1 MKKFFS
7 FLLLL
12 LVFSM
17 VLTGCSMPGGSG
29 GTAVCQ
35 HRDVNDDSLC
45 DKCSE
50 SYTDGKDIVEQCSHR
65 DKDDDNLCDRC
76 DSAYTDGKDVFE
88 VCQHRD
94 ADDDAKC
101 DKCGEE
107 YVDGK
112 DIPACQHRDA
122 DDNEKCDECGVDY
135 TDGKDIPDAPVCQ
148 HRDADDNE
156 KCDECGEDYT
166 DGKDLECAHDFSD
179 WAVYGDNANAPCDQ
193 KPLYR
198 VCSVCGGIEWKD
210 GGYENHR
217 FQSVTYDP
225 TCTAEGYDKLTCTV
239 CGFVDKV
246 NYTDM
251 AEHDYKEAYIT
262 NASFHW
268 LACKNC
274 DATEGYGEHTA
285 DDNGICTVCEEPLA
299 PTEGVVYDVSAD
311 GTYAEVIGYTGTATK
326 ILIAETYEGLP
337 VKVIYAEAFQNN
349 DTIKQVVIPD
359 SVTSIGDYAFSSCSA
374 LTSVTIPDSVT
385 SIGNEAFWYCSRLT
399 SVTIP
404 DSVTSIGYFA
414 FSSCSAL
421 TSVTIGNCAAVIGE
435 HAFSS
440 CHSSLY
446 TEYEL
451 GRYVKA
457 NENPYAIL
465 IGVTNKNLST
475 YKIHEDTKIIAG
487 YAFYECARM
496 TSIAIPDGVR
506 SIGDYAFYY
515 CFALTSVY
523 IEDIAAWCGIAFAS
537 YKENPL
543 YYADNLYLNGELVTD
558 LVIPDSVTSI
568 GEGAFYH
575 CTSLT
580 SVVIPDNVTSIGDD
594 AFAWCKSLTSVA
606 IGDNVTSIGYEAFY
620 DCASLTSVYYK
631 GDAAEW
637 SAISIGGYGNSY
649 LTSATRYYYSEEA
662 PTEEGNYWHYDADG
676 KVAVWEN

>member
-1 MKKFFS
+1 MKKSFS
-7 FLLLL
+7 LLLL
-12 LVFSM
+12 LLIFSM
-17 VLTGCSMPGGSG
+17 VLTSCSIPGGSG

-35 HRDVNDDSLC
+35 HRDINDDSLC

-50 SYTDGKDIVEQCSHR
+50 SYTDGKDLVEQCSHR

-76 DSAYTDGKDVFE
+76 DTAYTDGKDVFE
-88 VCQHRD
+88 ACQHRD
-94 ADDDAKC
+94 ADDDSRC
-101 DKCGEE
+101 DFCN
-107 YVDGK
+107 V
-112 DIPACQHRDA
+112 A
-122 DDNEKCDECGVDY
+122 Y

-156 KCDECGEDYT
+156 KCDKCGEDYTDGKDIPDAPVCQHRDADDDEFCDKCGEDYTDGKDIPDAPICQHRDADDDTLCDYCYEDYT

-179 WAVYGDNANAPCDQ
+179 WAVYGDNADAPCDQ

-217 FQSVTYDP
+217 FQSITYDP
-225 TCTAEGYDKLTCTV
+225 TCTAEGYDELTCTV

-311 GTYAEVIGYTGTATK
+311 GTYAEVIGFTGTATK
-326 ILIAETYEGLP
+326 ILIADTYQGLP
-337 VKVIYAEAFQNN
+337 VKNIYKEVFKNN
-349 DTIKQVVIPD
+349 DTIQQVVIPD
-359 SVTSIGDYAFSSCSA
+359 SVETIDSSAFFDCNALTSVMIGNSVTSIGSQAFWSCSS

-385 SIGNEAFWYCSRLT
+385 SIG
-399 SVTIP
+399 
-404 DSVTSIGYFA
+404 DFA
-414 FSSCSAL
+414 FQYCSAL
-421 TSVTIGNCAAVIGE
+421 TSVTIGNCAAVIGQS
-435 HAFSS
+435 AFYG

-475 YKIHEDTKIIAG
+475 YKMHEDTKIIAG
-487 YAFYECARM
+487 SAFKDCDRM

-506 SIGDYAFYY
+506 SIGDGAFYK
-515 CFALTSVY
+515 CSALTSV
-523 IEDIAAWCGIAFAS
+523 
-537 YKENPL
+537 
-543 YYADNLYLNGELVTD
+543 T
-558 LVIPDSVTSI
+558 IPDSVTSI
-568 GEGAFYH
+568 GEDAFYY
-575 CTSLT
+575 CSALT
-580 SVVIPDNVTSIGDD
+580 SVTIPDS
-594 AFAWCKSLTSVA
+594 
-606 IGDNVTSIGYEAFY
+606 VTSIGYMAFY
-620 DCASLTSVYYK
+620 NCSALTSVYYK
-631 GDAAEW
+631 GNAAEW
-637 SAISIGGYGNSY
+637 NTISIGDYNWN
-649 LTSATRYYYSEEA
+649 LTNATRYYYSEEA

-676 KVAVWEN
+676 KVAVW